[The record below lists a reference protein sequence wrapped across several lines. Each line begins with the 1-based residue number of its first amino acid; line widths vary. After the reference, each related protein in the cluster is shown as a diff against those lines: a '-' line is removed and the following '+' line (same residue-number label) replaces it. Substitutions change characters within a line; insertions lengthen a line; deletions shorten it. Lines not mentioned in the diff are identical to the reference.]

1 MGPARQHALHRQLG
15 CGAVRS
21 GAASRG
27 CRGGTAATAES
38 ASAPGAAV
46 IERHKVGFMD
56 VATSTQTIADLYA
69 RSLNVLESLRAR
81 STPEGSRTRQA
92 PRFPITRA
100 AELVGRTSAAIREAE
115 KDARLPG
122 VERTASGRR
131 VGYTLAELNAM
142 RTVFGTRPWRTAEDP
157 LSVIA
162 VQNFKGGVGKSTVS
176 VHLAQYLAIRGY
188 RVCLID
194 CDSQGSATMMMGYV
208 PDLDIAEEDTLY
220 PFIRNAEMSS
230 LSYAVRETHWDGLW
244 LIPANLR
251 LYSAEY
257 ELAARIA
264 RSDQMLLNRL
274 SEGVA
279 SIAQHF
285 DVVIL
290 DPPPALGTISLS
302 VMRAANALL
311 IPVPPTV
318 VDFTS
323 TTSFLAMLYESIG
336 VLEDR
341 GLPINLRWIRFLATR
356 ADEQKSMQRELL
368 QIMRNLFGEN
378 MLRAVLRD
386 SAEIDNASARMM
398 SVYELE
404 QPVTSRETYLRCL
417 TYLNGVNAEIE
428 TQFRLTW
435 PSHADRLRAEG
446 VL

>member
-1 MGPARQHALHRQLG
+1 MQARKAAGYHLTQ
-15 CGAVRS
+15 AVRS
-21 GAASRG
+21 INLSTPGKDAVENFETASTVEALYNR
-27 CRGGTAATAES
+27 S
-38 ASAPGAAV
+38 IDAV
-46 IERHKVGFMD
+46 SK
-56 VATSTQTIADLYA
+56 
-69 RSLNVLESLRAR
+69 LRAR
-81 STPEGSRTRQA
+81 GDTTDEAGSSTRRS
-92 PRFPITRA
+92 PRFSITRT
-100 AELVGRTSAAIREAE
+100 AELVGRTGAAIRDAE
-115 KDARLPG
+115 KEGRLPN
-122 VERTASGRR
+122 VPRTQSGRR
-131 VGYTLAELNAM
+131 IGYTLAEVNAM
-142 RTVFGTRPWRTAEDP
+142 RVVFGTQPSRASSDP
-157 LSVIA
+157 LSIIA

-176 VHLAQYLAIRGY
+176 VHLAQYLAMRGY
-188 RVCLID
+188 KVCLID

-208 PDLDIAEEDTLY
+208 PDLDIAEDDTLY

-279 SIAQHF
+279 SIAEHF

-323 TTSFLAMLYESIG
+323 TTSFLAMLHESIG

-341 GLPINLRWIRFLATR
+341 GLPIDLRWIRFLATR

-368 QIMRNLFGEN
+368 QIMRNLFGES

-417 TYLNGVNAEIE
+417 TYLNAVNAEIE

-446 VL
+446 IL

>member
-1 MGPARQHALHRQLG
+1 MDIFETASTVEALYN
-15 CGAVRS
+15 RS
-21 GAASRG
+21 IDVVAKLRSRG
-27 CRGGTAATAES
+27 DKRIGDAGE
-38 ASAPGAAV
+38 PM
-46 IERHKVGFMD
+46 R
-56 VATSTQTIADLYA
+56 
-69 RSLNVLESLRAR
+69 RSPRFSI
-81 STPEGSRTRQA
+81 SRT
-92 PRFPITRA
+92 
-100 AELVGRTSAAIREAE
+100 AELVGRTSPSIRDAE
-115 KDARLPG
+115 KDGRLPN
-122 VERTASGRR
+122 VPRTQSGRR
-131 VGYTLAELNAM
+131 VGYTLAEVNVM
-142 RTVFGTRPWRTAEDP
+142 RTVFGTEPKRADSDP
-157 LSVIA
+157 LAIIA
-162 VQNFKGGVGKSTVS
+162 VQNFKGGVGKSTIS
-176 VHLAQYLAIRGY
+176 VHLAQYLAMRGY

-194 CDSQGSATMMMGYV
+194 CDSQGSATMMMGHV
-208 PDLDIAEEDTLY
+208 PDLDINEEDTLY
-220 PFIRNAEMSS
+220 PFIRNAEISS
-230 LSYAVRETHWDGLW
+230 LAYALRETHWDRLL

-264 RSDQMLLNRL
+264 RSDQRLLNRL
-274 SEGVA
+274 AEGIT
-279 SIAQHF
+279 SIAEHF

-341 GLPINLRWIRFLATR
+341 GFPINLRWIRFLATR

-417 TYLNGVNAEIE
+417 TYLNAVNAEIE

-435 PSHADRLRAEG
+435 PSHAERLRAEG

>member
-1 MGPARQHALHRQLG
+1 
-15 CGAVRS
+15 V
-21 GAASRG
+21 AS
-27 CRGGTAATAES
+27 
-38 ASAPGAAV
+38 
-46 IERHKVGFMD
+46 
-56 VATSTQTIADLYA
+56 TSTASVVENLYN
-69 RSLNVLESLRAR
+69 RSIDIVGKLRAR
-81 STPEGSRTRQA
+81 GDVVEDGVPPGTRRA
-92 PRFPITRA
+92 PRFSVTRT
-100 AELVGRTSAAIREAE
+100 AELVGRTGAAIRDAE
-115 KDARLPG
+115 KDGRLPSIQ
-122 VERTASGRR
+122 RTQTGRR
-131 VGYTLAELNAM
+131 VGYTLAEVNTM
-142 RTVFGTRPWRTAEDP
+142 RGVFGTRPWRDDADP
-157 LSVIA
+157 ISVIA

-176 VHLAQYLAIRGY
+176 VHLAQYLATRGY

-194 CDSQGSATMMMGYV
+194 CDSQGSSTTMLGYV
-208 PDLDIAEEDTLY
+208 PDLDIDEDQTLY

-230 LSYAVRETHWDGLW
+230 LGYAVRETHWDGLY

-264 RSDQMLLNRL
+264 RTDGLLLNRL
-274 SEGVA
+274 AEGIA
-279 SIAQHF
+279 SISEHF

-323 TTSFLAMLYESIG
+323 TTSFMAMLHESMG
-336 VLEDR
+336 VLEER
-341 GLPINLRWIRFLATR
+341 GLPIDLQWIRFLATR

-368 QIMRNLFGEN
+368 QVMRSLFGDN
-378 MLRAVLRD
+378 MLRTVLRD

-404 QPVTSRETYLRCL
+404 QPVTSRETYQRCL
-417 TYLNGVNAEIE
+417 NFLNAANAEIE
-428 TQFRLTW
+428 TQVRLTW
-435 PSHADRLRAEG
+435 PSHAGRLRAEG

>member
-1 MGPARQHALHRQLG
+1 VDIFETASTVEALYNRSIDVVAKLRTRG
-15 CGAVRS
+15 DVRVDGVS
-21 GAASRG
+21 EPTR
-27 CRGGTAATAES
+27 
-38 ASAPGAAV
+38 
-46 IERHKVGFMD
+46 
-56 VATSTQTIADLYA
+56 
-69 RSLNVLESLRAR
+69 RSPRFSI
-81 STPEGSRTRQA
+81 SRT
-92 PRFPITRA
+92 
-100 AELVGRTSAAIREAE
+100 AELVGRTSASIRDAE
-115 KDARLPG
+115 KDGRLPN
-122 VERTASGRR
+122 VPRTQSGRR
-131 VGYTLAELNAM
+131 VGYTLAEVNIM
-142 RTVFGTRPWRTAEDP
+142 RTVFGTEPRRADSDP
-157 LSVIA
+157 LAIIA

-176 VHLAQYLAIRGY
+176 VHLGQYLAMRGY

-194 CDSQGSATMMMGYV
+194 CDSQGSATMLMGHV
-208 PDLDIAEEDTLY
+208 PDLDINEEDTLY

-230 LSYAVRETHWDGLW
+230 LAYAVRETHWDRLW

-264 RSDQMLLNRL
+264 RSDQRLLNRL
-274 SEGVA
+274 AEGIA
-279 SIAQHF
+279 SIAEHF

-341 GLPINLRWIRFLATR
+341 GLSINLRWIRFLATR

-368 QIMRNLFGEN
+368 QIMRNLFGES

-417 TYLNGVNAEIE
+417 TYLNAVNAEIE

-435 PSHADRLRAEG
+435 PSHTERLRAEG